1 MASFVLLSR
10 LGRHDDVE
18 AGLNMLQLDVHA
30 VHDWVTPRVVYQ
42 VGIVVDFYLS
52 AWSLNV
58 EFFLKSINL
67 VLVWIGQLLQL
78 VLLRE
83 DLVVAIGYVVGQLGM
98 DLEDHRALVWNR
110 RHRQSIRNLHDEVWV
125 VASNRG

>member
-1 MASFVLLSR
+1 
-10 LGRHDDVE
+10 
-18 AGLNMLQLDVHA
+18 MLQLDIHA

-58 EFFLKSINL
+58 EFFLESINL

-78 VLLRE
+78 MLLHE

-98 DLEDHRALVWNR
+98 DLENHRALVWNR
-110 RHRQSIRNLHDEVWV
+110 RHRQSIRYLHDEVRV
-125 VASNRG
+125 VASNSGEVPLRRI